1 MSLYGSSLAPHS
13 RPSLSLVSIMRAVSP
28 TSEDI
33 TGGFCFRREPHETA
47 IGVLLRMTHSNKAF
61 GSCRHCLVPSSAPG
75 RLLQTLPSLH
85 LRTLRLEVSFLP
97 FAQAV

>member
-33 TGGFCFRREPHETA
+33 TGGSASGESLMRQ
-47 IGVLLRMTHSNKAF
+47 LL
-61 GSCRHCLVPSSAPG
+61 GSY
-75 RLLQTLPSLH
+75 
-85 LRTLRLEVSFLP
+85 
-97 FAQAV
+97 